1 MNPEPQFRLAA
12 ARDGYLKV
20 KLFYHTWESK
30 HLRSQ
35 VLQTDFK
42 VDPPFTED
50 ISVLLAPAEVFYRLS
65 AFEDIFRAL
74 KAAEVLTITDKLK
87 SFEVRDEDTRT
98 LAYYE
103 VIDL

>member
-1 MNPEPQFRLAA
+1 MISPPQFRLAA
-12 ARDGYLKV
+12 TLDGYLKV

-50 ISVLLAPAEVFYRLS
+50 VSVLLLPSEVFYRLS
-65 AFEDIFRAL
+65 AFEDVFRSL
-74 KAAEVLTITDKLK
+74 KGAEVIELADKLK

-103 VIDL
+103 VQDL